1 MATEIAPPA
10 TALPPPRTSVG
21 PVAWLKQN
29 LFATPKDTVLTI
41 LVVLFLAWVVPPL
54 LRWAIFDATIS
65 GTTRDVCTFDGA
77 CWTVIKMRFGQ
88 LIYGLYPPEARW
100 RVNLVAVL
108 LILSLVPLFLPWL
121 KQKLLYGAGV
131 LIVLPVVASLILE
144 GGWGGLPQVETNL
157 WGGLFLTL
165 LISFVGI
172 AASLPIGILLALGR
186 RSSMPI
192 IKALCVTLIEI
203 VRGVPLI
210 TVLFMASV
218 MLPLFFPPGWSID
231 KLARALIGVSIFSG
245 AYMAEVIR
253 GGLQAIPKGQYEAAQ
268 AMGLS
273 YWQSMGLIILPQA
286 LRLVIPGIVNTF
298 IGLFKDTSLVL
309 IMGLYDLLG
318 IARMIVASPE
328 WLGRS
333 IETYVAA
340 GFGFWI
346 FCYAMSRYSQRLER
360 KLHTGHKH

>member
-1 MATEIAPPA
+1 MASEIVTSGAQ
-10 TALPPPRTSVG
+10 LPPRIVAAG
-21 PVAWLKQN
+21 PVAWMKRN
-29 LFATPKDTVLTI
+29 LFATPLDTILTI
-41 LVVLFLAWVVPPL
+41 LAVLFLAWIIPPL
-54 LRWAIFDATIS
+54 LRWAVLDATIS
-65 GTTRDVCTFDGA
+65 GTTRDACTFDGA
-77 CWTVIKMRFGQ
+77 CWTVIKIRFGQ
-88 LIYGLYPPEARW
+88 LIYGLYPPDERW
-100 RVNLVAVL
+100 RVNVVG
-108 LILSLVPLFLPWL
+108 LIVIAAFVPLFLPQI
-121 KQKLLYGAGV
+121 KQKLLYAAAA
-131 LIVLPVVASLILE
+131 LVVVPPIAERILS
-144 GGWGGLPQVETNL
+144 GGWGGLGLVETNL

-165 LISFVGI
+165 LISIVGI

-186 RSSMPI
+186 RSEMPV
-192 IKALCVTLIEI
+192 IKTLCVTLIEI

-218 MLPLFFPPGWSID
+218 MLPLFFPPGWSVD
-231 KLARALIGVSIFSG
+231 KLVRALIGVSIFSG

-253 GGLQAIPKGQYEAAQ
+253 GGLQTIPKGQYEAAKS
-268 AMGLS
+268 MGLN

-333 IETYVAA
+333 LETYVAA

-346 FCYAMSRYSQRLER
+346 FCYAMSRYSQRLEK
-360 KLHTGHKH
+360 KLQTGHKH